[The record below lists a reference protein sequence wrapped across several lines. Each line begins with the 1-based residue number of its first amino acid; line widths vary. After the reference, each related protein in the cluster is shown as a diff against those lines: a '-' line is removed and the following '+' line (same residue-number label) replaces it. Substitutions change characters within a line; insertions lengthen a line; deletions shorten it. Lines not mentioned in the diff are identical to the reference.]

1 MREAQGTVGGTNM
14 RTLFASLVGAALLL
28 GACAPA
34 EVTQSDLTKGL
45 QAIKE
50 GRLPAAEQHFNAALA
65 EDPNDPYANLNL
77 GMVKARTGRREEAIG
92 HYQLAIANGEGKQ
105 IVGLV
110 RPGSTDEEA
119 FEGDVAD
126 VARRNLEKLG
136 V

>member
-1 MREAQGTVGGTNM
+1 MRA
-14 RTLFASLVGAALLL
+14 LFASLVGAALLL

-34 EVTQSDLTKGL
+34 EVSQSNVTKGL
-45 QAIKE
+45 LAVKE

-92 HYQLAIANGEGKQ
+92 HYQLAVANGKGKQ
-105 IVGLV
+105 IVALV
-110 RPGSTDEEA
+110 RPGSDQEEQ
-119 FEGDVAD
+119 FQGDVAD